1 MRIDRLDRDDFEEV
15 SIFHY
20 LKFGENR
27 IHFFKFLEFDN
38 NNRFFFLKD
47 NHKLI
52 VENDED
58 EIEFIITISD
68 SRNCDPTQ
76 NPGKEDEG

>member
-1 MRIDRLDRDDFEEV
+1 MVKIE
-15 SIFHY
+15 SIFINS
-20 LKFGENR
+20 LNL
-27 IHFFKFLEFDN
+27 IITIL
-38 NNRFFFLKD
+38 FFFLKD

>member
-1 MRIDRLDRDDFEEV
+1 M
-15 SIFHY
+15 
-20 LKFGENR
+20 
-27 IHFFKFLEFDN
+27 
-38 NNRFFFLKD
+38 
-47 NHKLI
+47 
-52 VENDED
+52 ENDED

>member
-1 MRIDRLDRDDFEEV
+1 MIFFFQRNIDNRYIATMRIERLDRDDFEE
-15 SIFHY
+15 
-20 LKFGENR
+20 E
-27 IHFFKFLEFDN
+27 
-38 NNRFFFLKD
+38 

-68 SRNCDPTQ
+68 GRNCDPTQ

>member
-1 MRIDRLDRDDFEEV
+1 MKIE
-15 SIFHY
+15 SIFINS
-20 LKFGENR
+20 LNL
-27 IHFFKFLEFDN
+27 IITIL
-38 NNRFFFLKD
+38 FFFLKD

-52 VENDED
+52 VENDAD